1 MEGRYVY
8 YESLELDWKR
18 TPSNYI
24 PRMIIPPRVLDME
37 WNTRLL
43 CRVLYTS
50 CKICEKCTY
59 LSNRFELAKFV
70 KWSNEEANV
79 AADD

>member
-8 YESLELDWKR
+8 YESLELDWKK

-50 CKICEKCTY
+50 CKIYEKCTY